1 MSKLTEKYD
10 KMYNMIEVSVVHKA
24 FRKEPKEV
32 AQVWVDK
39 NLNMNQILDKAFM
52 LTNSINDAWWNNN
65 NLSASIEVNGTWSG
79 ADTYRLAELVCGSL
93 KDQGFLPIS
102 NYSVTMVEVSG
113 RSKLVTLNCK

>member
-1 MSKLTEKYD
+1 MKKLLGIVVLGLLLSGNAFAD
-10 KMYNMIEVSVVHKA
+10 KKSSFAETLRNGIYAI
-24 FRKEPKEV
+24 
-32 AQVWVDK
+32 D
-39 NLNMNQILDKAFM
+39 
-52 LTNSINDAWWNNN
+52 DAWWNNN

-79 ADTYRLAELVCGSL
+79 ADTYRLAELICGSL